1 MKRRHFLSLISTAA
15 VGGSVAVGTGAFSN
29 VQAQRDLSVN
39 VAGDANAY
47 LRIAPSDGPN
57 GKYATG
63 ADDGALALDFTGS
76 NENVPGSGINRDAV
90 TYFDEVFVVQNQGTQ
105 RVTLTVSP
113 ISFVELEPGVI
124 LVFLIV
130 PLDSP
135 VFRDDSLDLP
145 LSEDDPEAD
154 GTVPTWGL
162 TKTPLDVGDSA
173 RFSVLAASC
182 EISDGVEIGFSDQIE
197 ITAEAPQD
205 D

>member
-113 ISFVELEPGVI
+113 ISFLEVEPGVA
-124 LVFLIV
+124 LLFLIV

-135 VFRDDSLDLP
+135 MFGDKPDFP
-145 LSEDDPEAD
+145 AD
-154 GTVPTWGL
+154 GADATGGL
-162 TKTPLDVGDSA
+162 TKASLDVGDAA

-182 EISDGVEIGFSDQIE
+182 EIGDGAELGFSDQIE
-197 ITAEAPQD
+197 ITAEAPQHD
-205 D
+205 